1 MKPIGKKRERS
12 FKNRIEAKSFRRYL
26 GYNGDDDNNSDDDD
40 DGNDDDVEYN
50 GSRSKCGP

>member
-26 GYNGDDDNNSDDDD
+26 GYNGDDDNNNTRDS
-40 DGNDDDVEYN
+40 NDDDVEYN

>member
-26 GYNGDDDNNSDDDD
+26 GYNGDDDNHSDDDD

-50 GSRSKCGP
+50 SSRSKCGP

>member
-26 GYNGDDDNNSDDDD
+26 GYNGDDNNNSDD
-40 DGNDDDVEYN
+40 DDDVEYN